1 MPALPP
7 TTDAGTISKWNVAEG
22 ESFSAG
28 DSLAVIETD
37 KASIYFEAQ
46 DDGVVA
52 RLLVGEGGAE
62 VNCGMPIMVTVEEEE
77 DAGAFADF
85 TPDATGGGGEAAE
98 SPPAPSVAAS
108 APPPPPA
115 ADDLPHH
122 IVVGMPALPPT
133 TDAGTI
139 SKWNVAEGESFSAGD
154 SLAVI
159 ETDKASIYF
168 EAQDDGVVAKILAG
182 AGAGEVAV
190 GVPIMVTVEEEED
203 VAAFANY
210 VAGAEEDAP
219 AAASA
224 VEEVIAE
231 PVAAAAAAPVPA
243 AAPTPVA
250 APVEAAVAAT
260 PTAPTG
266 AISMGGSAWGRLA
279 AEASPL
285 AKALASKQKQYI
297 EKYGSTGHAPI
308 V

>member
-1 MPALPP
+1 MERRRGRFLLDGGFPRGDRDRQGLHGLRG
-7 TTDAGTISKWNVAEG
+7 AGRRSRG
-22 ESFSAG
+22 EAARGRGWRGGELRHADYDHGRGGGRCGRVRQFS
-28 DSLAVIETD
+28 
-37 KASIYFEAQ
+37 
-46 DDGVVA
+46 
-52 RLLVGEGGAE
+52 
-62 VNCGMPIMVTVEEEE
+62 PEE
-77 DAGAFADF
+77 
-85 TPDATGGGGEAAE
+85 TGGGEEAAAE

-154 SLAVI
+154 SIAVI
-159 ETDKASIYF
+159 ETDKASIFF
-168 EAQDDGVVAKILAG
+168 EAQEDGILAKILAG
-182 AGAGEVAV
+182 AGAGEMAV
-190 GVPIMVTVEEEED
+190 GVPIMVTVEED

-224 VEEVIAE
+224 VEEVVAE
-231 PVAAAAAAPVPA
+231 PVAAAAAPVPA

-250 APVEAAVAAT
+250 VPVAAAVAAA

-266 AISMGGSAWGRLA
+266 AISMSQPGVS
-279 AEASPL
+279 S
-285 AKALASKQKQYI
+285 
-297 EKYGSTGHAPI
+297 EKWECHEHES
-308 V
+308 